1 MSEAI
6 CKKCRRAGE
15 KLYLKGDKCF
25 TPKCSFTLRP
35 FAPGKLDS
43 ERKHRST
50 MTEYGY
56 QLKEKQKL
64 RNSYGVSEGQFAT
77 YAANAVITAMK
88 TKDVT
93 QPQALIQA
101 LETRLDNVTYRMGL
115 ATSRALARQIVNHG
129 HITVNGKRLN
139 IPSYKVKIGD
149 IISVREGS
157 RVSKLFT
164 INLENKKDYKYP
176 VWIKG
181 DMSKLTSEI
190 LSMPKEISETLT
202 FDLAK
207 VFEFYSR

>member
-25 TPKCSFTLRP
+25 TPKCSFTVRP

-64 RNSYGVSEGQFAT
+64 RNSYGVSESQFAT
-77 YAANAVITAMK
+77 YAANAVITATK
-88 TKDVT
+88 TKDIT
-93 QPQALIQA
+93 QPQALIQS
-101 LETRLDNVTYRMGL
+101 LETRLDNTAYRMGL

-139 IPSYKVKIGD
+139 IPSYTVKIGD
-149 IISVREGS
+149 VISVREGS
-157 RVSKLFT
+157 RTSKLFT
-164 INLENKKDYKYP
+164 VNLENKKDHKYP
-176 VWIKG
+176 VWMKG
-181 DMSKLTSEI
+181 DMLKLTAEI
-190 LSMPKEISETLT
+190 MSMPKDLEQT
-202 FDLAK
+202 FDIAK

>member
-25 TPKCSFTLRP
+25 TPKCSFTVRP

-64 RNSYGVSEGQFAT
+64 RNSYGVSESQFAT
-77 YAANAVITAMK
+77 YAANAVSTAIK
-88 TKDVT
+88 SKDIT
-93 QPQALIQA
+93 QPQALIQS
-101 LETRLDNVTYRMGL
+101 LETRLDNVVYRMGL

-139 IPSYKVKIGD
+139 IPSYTVKIGD
-149 IISVREGS
+149 TISVREGS

-164 INLENKKDYKYP
+164 INLENKKDHKYP
-176 VWIKG
+176 TWVKG
-181 DMSKLTSEI
+181 DMSKLTAEI
-190 LSMPKEISETLT
+190 LSMPKEVAET